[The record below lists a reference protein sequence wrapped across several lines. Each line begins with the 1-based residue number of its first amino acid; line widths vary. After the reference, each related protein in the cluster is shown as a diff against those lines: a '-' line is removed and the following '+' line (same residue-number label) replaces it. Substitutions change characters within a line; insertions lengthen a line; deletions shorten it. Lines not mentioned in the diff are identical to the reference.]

1 MRRVDE
7 IFVPKHIENTE
18 TREMVKNSLSKN
30 KRKTNNIE
38 EWREKNAHSQ
48 EKKTLSLRFRSPPP
62 LPHVFS
68 GDIYR
73 LKCEGGFLLWRMFGT
88 LLLLHFSSV

>member
-62 LPHVFS
+62 PTRLLGRYLSAEMRGRFS
-68 GDIYR
+68 AMANVRYIIIAA
-73 LKCEGGFLLWRMFGT
+73 F
-88 LLLLHFSSV
+88 